1 MQVPFGPY
9 APDLPS
15 RTATPYVKNV
25 LPKSKSRVG
34 VTYGPLSALAAV
46 TDALVTRPYGA
57 FAGRDSSG
65 NTATFVGDNQDLFK
79 LNDTAFDEVSKSS
92 GAYSVAYDTAV
103 EFAQFGERII
113 AALGISDPLQNY
125 TLGSSSA
132 FADLAAAAP
141 RARHIATVKDFLMVG
156 NTWDSS
162 DGNVPNRVWW
172 SGINNAANWP
182 TPGTASAA
190 SAQSDYQDLPIGGWV
205 QHIAPT
211 TGGVDAAILCETAIY
226 RVVFQGPPTVFGFYP
241 LETNRGTPAP
251 NSCVS
256 VGNLVFYLGEEGFY
270 VFNGQQSIPIG
281 DQKIDKTFFADL
293 DQSYF
298 YRIYGVAD
306 PINKMVFWSY
316 PGAGNVDGRPNRL
329 LIYNWAIGEWGY
341 GEVDTEVLL
350 KDLSAGYTLDGL
362 DAVSTDIDALEFS
375 LDSRVWT
382 GGRIILS
389 AFDSN
394 NKLARFGGSN
404 LEALIDTQEFG
415 GSSRVFVNG
424 VRPYVE
430 SDDDPTVTVA
440 LRTRDKP
447 FEALTTSDFSA
458 VDDDGMAHFSI
469 STRFARGRVKIGAG
483 DSWQHAEGVD
493 YDATPDGDL

>member
-34 VTYGPLSALAAV
+34 VTYGPLSSLQAV

-57 FAGRDSSG
+57 FAGRDASG
-65 NTATFVGDNQDLFK
+65 NVATFVADNQDLFK
-79 LNDTAFDEVSKSS
+79 LNGTSFDNVSKSS
-92 GAYSVAYDTAV
+92 AAYSVAADGSA
-103 EFAQFGERII
+103 EFVQFGDRII
-113 AALGISDPLQNY
+113 AALGVSDPLQNF

-141 RARHIATVKDFLMVG
+141 RARHIAAIKDFVMVG
-156 NTWDSS
+156 NTWDST
-162 DGNVPNRVWW
+162 DGAVPNRVWW

-182 TPGTASAA
+182 TIGSAAAA
-190 SAQSDYQDLPIGGWV
+190 SAQSDYQDLPVGGWV
-205 QHIAPT
+205 QHISPA
-211 TGGVDAAILCETAIY
+211 TGGVDGAIICEKAIY
-226 RVVFQGPPTVFGFYP
+226 RLSFQGPPTIFGIYP
-241 LETNRGTPAP
+241 IETNRGTPAE

-281 DQKIDKTFFADL
+281 DQKVDKTFFADL
-293 DQSYF
+293 DQNYY

-316 PGAGNVDGRPNRL
+316 PGSDNVGGRPNRL

-341 GEVDTEVLL
+341 GEVDTEVLVN
-350 KDLSAGYTLDGL
+350 DLSAGYTLEGL
-362 DAVSTDIDALEFS
+362 DAVSASVDDLPFS
-375 LDSRVWT
+375 LDSRIWT

-389 AFDSN
+389 AFDGD
-394 NKLARFGGSN
+394 NKLARFGGAN

-415 GSSRVFVNG
+415 GATRVFING
-424 VRPYVE
+424 IRPYVE
-430 SDDDPTVTVA
+430 SASDPTITVA

-447 FEALTTSDFSA
+447 AEALTTSAFSA
-458 VDDDGMAHFSI
+458 VDDDGMAHFSK
-469 STRFARGRVKIGAG
+469 STRYARGRIKIAAG
-483 DSWQHAEGVD
+483 NTWGHAEGVD